1 MAEWTDV
8 TLELSEKE
16 RKRANQGLEYWGESV
31 RVSLNAA
38 NEWLEADRFKCEH
51 PILAMFKKGA
61 CIHDLK
67 KNRIVFDI
75 MTDSAMMIV
84 FLKELYPDLDLYDMW
99 FDDDLREHRNKI
111 IGLMA

>member
-8 TLELSEKE
+8 TLELSEQE
-16 RKRANQGLEYWGESV
+16 RKRANQGLERWGESV

-38 NEWLEADRFKCEH
+38 NEWLGAERFKREH

-61 CIHDLK
+61 YAHDLK
-67 KNRIVFDI
+67 KNQIIFDI
-75 MTDSAMMIV
+75 MTDTAMMIM

-111 IGLMA
+111 IGLTA